1 MNPIPLI
8 LTALASGALLIAKE
22 TASEAIRDVYHGLKK
37 LVQRKVAGKQDAG
50 HVLTRYEQ
58 SPESWRIPLESMLTE
73 AAADK
78 DEEIIKT
85 AQKLMALMN
94 PKKAAMGEYDVQIHG
109 SVQEVIAFVI
119 RDGEQHRVP
128 FLVPPRPSYN
138 LIGRDNLL
146 ANLKQQLIS
155 GENVALYGLPGVG
168 KTSLAVELAH
178 DSEIRKQFQDGVLW
192 AGLGQKSDVLSH
204 LGTWGALLGIPYH
217 EIAKLPRIE
226 DRARIVRAAIGMRKM
241 LLVVDDVWETKAA
254 QDLKVGGPNC
264 VHLVT
269 TRIPEVAL
277 EFDGKRAKKVRE
289 LSEAD
294 GTKLLMQLA
303 PKAIDAEPEKTKSLV
318 QIVGGLPLALVL
330 IGKYLR
336 KETHSDQPGRLSRA
350 LEQLQGVKKRL
361 QLEHQEGALE
371 HHPSLPADA
380 PISLMAVIGIS
391 DEVLDDASQQ
401 TLRALSVFPPK
412 PNNFSEEAALAVC
425 AESIE
430 TLDTL
435 TDYGLLESRGKG
447 RYMMHQTIADYGRM
461 KLTDETVYDRMAEF
475 FATYAETYKDD
486 YNALDLESSNM
497 IAALQAAFDRGMKES
512 LVKGAN
518 ALYKFLDARGL
529 YETAEVHLS
538 RSLQAAESL
547 GDTVGI
553 VKTLLNLGT
562 LTEKCGDYTQAE
574 EYLQE
579 GLTIAREIEHLEYIS
594 ALLNNL
600 GLVEVDKGNY
610 ALAEKYWL
618 EALAIARKTEH
629 YGGTSVILARLGFIA
644 ESRADHNREIG
655 HRERICHLLN
665 SLGWVALNRGDYG
678 QAEDYLQES
687 LSTARKI
694 GHRRSFC
701 DTMAGL
707 GSVAAYRGDYGQA
720 EEYLKEGLSI
730 AREIENRGNVSNLLN
745 GLGLV
750 AMSRGDYG
758 QAEEYLQE
766 SLSIAREI
774 GHRRSISMP
783 LTNLGGVAMNR
794 GDYAQA
800 EEYLQESLSIAREI
814 GHRRWI
820 SMPLASLGE
829 IAMNR
834 GDYTQAKEYLQEGLS
849 IAREIGYCLGVS
861 DTLSSLGLIAM
872 NRGDHAQA
880 EQYLQE
886 SLAIARKVGHREYIS
901 DTLNKWGE
909 LYLKQQKLDSA
920 YAVFFE
926 GLEIGREIG
935 GQELVAT
942 ALYGLARV
950 ATARGNIVEAY
961 DQGQESLRIFE
972 TMGHKDAAKVKK
984 WLEELPSISL

>member
-1 MNPIPLI
+1 MDSVTLI

-37 LVQRKVAGKQDAG
+37 LVQRKVVGKQDAE
-50 HVLTRYEQ
+50 HVLIRYEQ
-58 SPESWRIPLESMLTE
+58 SPESWRTQLESMLTE

-85 AQKLMALMN
+85 AQKLMALVN
-94 PKKAAMGEYDVQIHG
+94 PRKAAMGEYDVQIHG
-109 SVQEVIAFVI
+109 SVQEVIAFVV

-146 ANLKQQLIS
+146 VNLKQQLIS

-192 AGLGQKSDVLSH
+192 AGLGQKGDVLSH

-217 EIAKLPRIE
+217 EIAKLPRVG
-226 DRARIVRAAIGMRKM
+226 DRARVVRAAIGMRRM
-241 LLVVDDVWETKAA
+241 LLVIDDVWETKAA

-264 VHLVT
+264 AHLVT
-269 TRIPEVAL
+269 TRILEVAL

-289 LSEAD
+289 LTEAD

-303 PKAIDAEPEKTKSLV
+303 PKAIEAEPEKTKSLV
-318 QIVGGLPLALVL
+318 QIVGGLPLALIL

-336 KETHSDQPGRLSRA
+336 KETHSDQPGRLRRA
-350 LEQLQGVKKRL
+350 LEQLQEVEKRL
-361 QLEHQEGALE
+361 QLEHHEGTLE
-371 HHPSLPADA
+371 HHPGLPADA
-380 PISLMAVIGIS
+380 PISLMAVIGVS
-391 DEVLDDASQQ
+391 DGVLDDTSQQ

-412 PNNFSEEAALAVC
+412 PNSFSEEAALAVC
-425 AESIE
+425 TESVE

-435 TDYGLLESRGKG
+435 IDYGLLESRGEG
-447 RYMMHQTIADYGRM
+447 RYMMHQTITDYGRM

-486 YNALDLESSNM
+486 YNTLDLEAVNM
-497 IAALQAAFDRGMKES
+497 IVALQAAFDRGMKES

-518 ALYKFLDARGL
+518 AFYKFLDARGL
-529 YETAEVHLS
+529 YETAQVHLS
-538 RSLQAAESL
+538 RALQAAESL
-547 GDTVGI
+547 DDTVGI

-579 GLTIAREIEHLEYIS
+579 GLIIARKVEHLEYIS

-600 GLVEVDKGNY
+600 GLVKIDKGNY
-610 ALAEKYWL
+610 TLAEKYL
-618 EALAIARKTEH
+618 QEGLSIA
-629 YGGTSVILARLGFIA
+629 
-644 ESRADHNREIG
+644 REIG
-655 HRERICHLLN
+655 HRERICQLLN
-665 SLGWVALNRGDYG
+665 TLGWVAANRGDYTR
-678 QAEDYLQES
+678 AEEYLQES
-687 LSTARKI
+687 LSIAREI
-694 GHRRSFC
+694 GHRKSYC
-701 DTMAGL
+701 DTMNEL
-707 GSVAAYRGDYGQA
+707 GCVAVYRGDYTQA

-730 AREIENRGNVSNLLN
+730 AREIGHRGYVSDLLN
-745 GLGLV
+745 GLGL
-750 AMSRGDYG
+750 ADANRGDYTR
-758 QAEEYLQE
+758 AEEYLQE

-774 GHRRSISMP
+774 GHRRSISVP
-783 LTNLGGVAMNR
+783 LANLGCVAMNR
-794 GDYAQA
+794 GDYTRA

-834 GDYTQAKEYLQEGLS
+834 GDYTQAEEYLQEGLS
-849 IAREIGYCLGVS
+849 IAREIGYCLCIS
-861 DTLSSLGLIAM
+861 DTLSSLGLVAM
-872 NRGDHAQA
+872 NRGNHAQA

-886 SLAIARKVGHREYIS
+886 SLTIAREIGHRKRIS
-901 DTLNKWGE
+901 DTLNRWGE
-909 LYLKQQKLDSA
+909 FHLKQQKFDSA

-926 GLEIGREIG
+926 GLEIGRETDSKESI
-935 GQELVAT
+935 AT

-950 ATARGNIVEAY
+950 AAIRGNIVEAY

-984 WLEELPSISL
+984 WLEELPSTSL